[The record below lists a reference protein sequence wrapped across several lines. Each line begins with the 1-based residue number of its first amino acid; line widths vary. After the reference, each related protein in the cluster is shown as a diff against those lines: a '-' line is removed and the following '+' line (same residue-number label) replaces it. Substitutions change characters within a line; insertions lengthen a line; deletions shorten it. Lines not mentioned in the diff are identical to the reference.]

1 MTEEAAR
8 TALLRFL
15 NSKCCY
21 GSKAAGELV
30 IQELKQLTVYR
41 YRLETFHES
50 RLSEWAFEPFPL
62 LGDWDC
68 PVRTGMV
75 PRARLQQECECHG
88 CHGHGRSKCSV
99 CHGAGWTRCVTCKG
113 SRRSLKQQKRCQL
126 CSGTGRKRCN
136 TCSGRGSKTCAMCQ
150 GEKKLQHFKQLVI
163 TWRNNVFEFV
173 SAHQLDLP
181 GELLSRVNG
190 ENVFRD
196 ENVQVYPVADF
207 PEPEICLASQRAV
220 AEHSAAFA
228 ASSRIL
234 QQRQTIELI
243 PVTEVR
249 YRHAGKPYACYVYG
263 LEEEVHAAD
272 YPARCS
278 APELP
283 ALRNLSRAKT
293 KPSFPREQHFWEN
306 PRAAG
311 GSLARRVRGWRL
323 DRVCVPRTEEELSD
337 TRGPFVPQSALCRGR
352 GARALRDA
360 AVAAGCFCMQ
370 QRAAGC
376 KNSRRFARFGGA
388 RLRRRFLPKGKKWPH
403 LTDYLRK
410 DNLHV
415 KKGQSRVLTEELQ
428 RTRIQK
434 PKAFI

>member
-50 RLSEWAFEPFPL
+50 RLSEWAFEPFPPAGRPRGAAPL
-62 LGDWDC
+62 PGPPRL
-68 PVRTGMV
+68 PAPPPFRERT
-75 PRARLQQECECHG
+75 RRLRLPHAALVKECHG

-272 YPARCS
+272 YPARCCRCGCCC
-278 APELP
+278 AC
-283 ALRNLSRAKT
+283 ALL
-293 KPSFPREQHFWEN
+293 
-306 PRAAG
+306 
-311 GSLARRVRGWRL
+311 
-323 DRVCVPRTEEELSD
+323 
-337 TRGPFVPQSALCRGR
+337 
-352 GARALRDA
+352 
-360 AVAAGCFCMQ
+360 
-370 QRAAGC
+370 
-376 KNSRRFARFGGA
+376 
-388 RLRRRFLPKGKKWPH
+388 
-403 LTDYLRK
+403 
-410 DNLHV
+410 
-415 KKGQSRVLTEELQ
+415 
-428 RTRIQK
+428 
-434 PKAFI
+434 